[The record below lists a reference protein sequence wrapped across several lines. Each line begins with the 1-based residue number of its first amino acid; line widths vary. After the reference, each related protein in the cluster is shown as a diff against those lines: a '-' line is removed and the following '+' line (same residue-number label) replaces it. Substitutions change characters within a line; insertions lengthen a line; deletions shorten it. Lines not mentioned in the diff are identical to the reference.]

1 MILVNQK
8 ERPNEKYRKERK
20 KIEVEK
26 IYEDAI
32 NNSYVLQFDIGK
44 LPTINAYW
52 TGYFMGKVNKSV
64 SDVSLDS
71 FYAKVLI
78 ASQKLY
84 DKREVA

>member
-1 MILVNQK
+1 MIK
-8 ERPNEKYRKERK
+8 KERK

-32 NNSYVLQFDIGK
+32 NNSYFLQSK
-44 LPTINAYW
+44 NAYW
-52 TGYFMGKVNKSV
+52 TGYFMGKVNMSV